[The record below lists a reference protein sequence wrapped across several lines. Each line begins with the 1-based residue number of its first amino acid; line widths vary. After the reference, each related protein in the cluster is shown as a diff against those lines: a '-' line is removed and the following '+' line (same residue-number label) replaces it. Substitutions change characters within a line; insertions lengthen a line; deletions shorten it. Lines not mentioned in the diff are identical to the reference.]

1 MTKEFDKW
9 KVHVAGYKNWKIVL
23 PKPED
28 LVRVGV
34 IQGEEV
40 EEDIIVEA
48 KDRFEAEELAIIEF
62 EKKGYFF
69 DEVVRIEPIGKSVKR
84 IEECDEL

>member
-1 MTKEFDKW
+1 VAKW
-9 KVHVAGYKNWKIVL
+9 KVHVAGYKNWKIIL

-48 KDRFEAEELAIIEF
+48 KDRFEAEDLTIVEF

-69 DEVVRIEPIGKSVKR
+69 DEVVRVEPMGRSTKR
-84 IEECDEL
+84 IEERDKRD

>member
-1 MTKEFDKW
+1 MKW

-40 EEDIIVEA
+40 EEDIVVEA

-69 DEVVRIEPIGKSVKR
+69 DEVVRIEPVGKSVKR